1 MYLNPSIHTEVIDRE
16 VYTLSEFK
24 ISLLK
29 AKAQKAKCNEKKTS
43 VSFADSAYSI
53 CFLSLFECRLV
64 YPKTKFSST
73 CFGEYK
79 IQK

>member
-16 VYTLSEFK
+16 VYTPSGVK

-29 AKAQKAKCNEKKTS
+29 AKAQKAKSKIKENS
-43 VSFADSAYSI
+43 VKSFADSAYSI
-53 CFLSLFECRLV
+53 CFLSLSEFRFEH
-64 YPKTKFSST
+64 PKTKFSST

-79 IQK
+79 I

>member
-16 VYTLSEFK
+16 VYTPSGVK

-29 AKAQKAKCNEKKTS
+29 AKAQKAKRKEKKTS
-43 VSFADSAYSI
+43 VKRFADSAYSI
-53 CFLSLFECRLV
+53 CFLSLSDFRLV
-64 YPKTKFSST
+64 HPKIKFSST

-79 IQK
+79 I